1 MGCFGPCR
9 RPLAFYSNRHGIF
22 RVNAKDAGGGDCK
35 TEFGRVVER
44 LEIGLDQRVDTSS
57 EGACGAGEPD
67 LAGSPDQRDAITEH
81 QLDGSGTG
89 ISSGISTVVAVEPRR
104 REPGAPAVGAD
115 GG

>member
-1 MGCFGPCR
+1 M
-9 RPLAFYSNRHGIF
+9 
-22 RVNAKDAGGGDCK
+22 
-35 TEFGRVVER
+35 VER

-89 ISSGISTVVAVEPRR
+89 ISSGISAVVAVEPRR
-104 REPGAPAVGAD
+104 REPVAPAVGAD